1 MGRACPRSRAVTASQ
16 SIRGRWQ
23 RSSDCPSARWI
34 QFARCRES
42 CRRARPSEFRRG
54 PRARRF
60 RPEPQQ
66 RSTREWLSA
75 SFPAPA
81 PEAASSPSPPR
92 PELHWPGRRKP
103 RSTDPQASEHPQV
116 KRRKPW
122 ECFRPWRVPR
132 FASLTWM
139 PSFERLPILP
149 PDLASAIGGEGA
161 SFWAIWSK
169 AEQVCDLGPIQRHRP
184 SQCKACRQRHRGEQD
199 GARAIAV
206 WLTQHQHVIAIAA
219 QDIATQGIP
228 QARRLPRQRA
238 GSDIFRPAVFKGTRL
253 AVLHGVT

>member
-1 MGRACPRSRAVTASQ
+1 MRIGPPAGWAAPVRVLARLLRRNQSVGGGNDPAVAPAHD
-16 SIRGRWQ
+16 R
-23 RSSDCPSARWI
+23 I

-75 SFPAPA
+75 SFPAQA

-92 PELHWPGRRKP
+92 PDLHWPGRRKP
-103 RSTDPQASEHPQV
+103 RSMDPQASEQPPV
-116 KRRKPW
+116 KRRKAW

-139 PSFERLPILP
+139 PSFERLRSCHLI
-149 PDLASAIGGEGA
+149 
-161 SFWAIWSK
+161 
-169 AEQVCDLGPIQRHRP
+169 
-184 SQCKACRQRHRGEQD
+184 
-199 GARAIAV
+199 
-206 WLTQHQHVIAIAA
+206 
-219 QDIATQGIP
+219 
-228 QARRLPRQRA
+228 LPRQSEARALLSGRFGRRRA
-238 GSDIFRPAVFKGTRL
+238 GLRPRANSAPPPIPVQSLPPAPSWRAGRGARDRRMAHAAPGRHRDCGSRHPVGPPAFSATTKCDQG
-253 AVLHGVT
+253 